1 MDIDTV
7 CRALTGMGLA
17 DAVILDTETTGLHP
31 EWGDELLS
39 LAIVDADG
47 RSLLH
52 SLVRPRRHEAW
63 PQAQRVN
70 GISPAM
76 VRDAPTADELNEV
89 VSSLLSDEHV
99 VVGFNLRFDLK
110 FLLREGVITQ
120 SPRVTFDVMGEYA
133 RAHPRRV
140 GRSPRG
146 WTRLEEVAR
155 RRQPASGPSSGT
167 RDTCVSFRPD
177 GGGRDDPG
185 TCSVAVA
192 TVRDVSGVPI
202 GAMGR
207 ARGDVAMPLSPR
219 IAAMT
224 SAALGE
230 TWTTRGSL
238 P

>member
-31 EWGDELLS
+31 EWDDELLS
-39 LAIVDADG
+39 LVIVDADG

-120 SPRVTFDVMGEYA
+120 SPQVTFDVMREYA
-133 RAHPRRV
+133 RAHPRRI
-140 GRSPRG
+140 GRSSRG

-155 RRQPASGPSSGT
+155 HYGIAFSPHDALEDARATAACFRALLGDEGYVRVVQARR
-167 RDTCVSFRPD
+167 
-177 GGGRDDPG
+177 GRE
-185 TCSVAVA
+185 
-192 TVRDVSGVPI
+192 R
-202 GAMGR
+202 
-207 ARGDVAMPLSPR
+207 
-219 IAAMT
+219 
-224 SAALGE
+224 
-230 TWTTRGSL
+230 
-238 P
+238 